1 VNREHLFV
9 FTDTTMTYNGKPF
22 MPRMTIGEQCEIF
35 GHYERLAEPGIF
47 IWDSLGIIMVSHD
60 ESGKDSVPVSR
71 IMINW
76 NIELDDFLSEENLK
90 WLKNRCP
97 RQYFTGK
104 MIVGGAVLGK
114 GMHIDN
120 FLKKTNLKFNNNPFP
135 LLYYCHL
142 HDWDYTKA
150 PIHSREKYYTYR
162 IRKSED
168 GNDIE
173 NFDIAIN
180 SRGFGDP
187 PYEGPEYEKYINVE
201 NE

>member
-1 VNREHLFV
+1 
-9 FTDTTMTYNGKPF
+9 M
-22 MPRMTIGEQCEIF
+22 
-35 GHYERLAEPGIF
+35 
-47 IWDSLGIIMVSHD
+47 
-60 ESGKDSVPVSR
+60 
-71 IMINW
+71 NW

-97 RQYFTGK
+97 HQYFTGK
-104 MIVGGAVLGK
+104 IVVGGAVLGR
-114 GMHIDN
+114 GMHMDD

-150 PIHSREKYYTYR
+150 PIHRREEYYTYR

-187 PYEGPEYEKYINVE
+187 PYEGPEYEKYINIE
-201 NE
+201 NQ